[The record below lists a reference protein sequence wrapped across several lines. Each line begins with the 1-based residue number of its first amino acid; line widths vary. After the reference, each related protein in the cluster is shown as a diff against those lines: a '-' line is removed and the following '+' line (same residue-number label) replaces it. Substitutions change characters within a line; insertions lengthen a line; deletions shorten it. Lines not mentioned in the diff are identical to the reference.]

1 MDLTPYMSED
11 GDGTDIYTLY
21 AVVVHLDML
30 NASFFGHYIC
40 YTKDYHG
47 RWYRIDD
54 CEVELACVL
63 LAMTWLIWSLALTK
77 TVLQVINVEV
87 EDVLSERA
95 YMLLYSR

>member
-1 MDLTPYMSED
+1 MLFAKSGRFGKLNKRVTFPQNLDLTPYMSED

-54 CEVELACVL
+54 CEVELACVF
-63 LAMTWLIWSLALTK
+63 LAMT
-77 TVLQVINVEV
+77 
-87 EDVLSERA
+87 
-95 YMLLYSR
+95 